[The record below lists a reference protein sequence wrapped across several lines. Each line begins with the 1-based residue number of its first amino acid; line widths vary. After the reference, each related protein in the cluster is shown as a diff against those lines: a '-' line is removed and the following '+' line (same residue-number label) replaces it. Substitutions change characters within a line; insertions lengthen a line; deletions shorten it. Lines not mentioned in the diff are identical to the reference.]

1 MRPVTERRYTIS
13 EVSKITGLSK
23 HTLRYYA
30 RINLF
35 RPNYVEPSN
44 GYRYYTYDQFWQID
58 IITCCRN
65 INISIPE
72 IREILQSEDN
82 EKVVRLIE
90 AHREE
95 ALAKSRYYQRIADD
109 IQWYS
114 NQHEAM
120 NDTACY
126 SEVEVKE
133 LPERTVLYGK
143 NEDDV
148 KAYHLKLQEAVCRN
162 SGHNN
167 VFRRNYGFI
176 INAAEMKN
184 NNFKKECEY
193 LMFPD
198 EQSYIQNPEYIMTLP
213 AGKYA
218 CCMVK
223 VVNENADFGILNGW
237 LRDRGI
243 EPSYVIADE
252 ACLQLFE
259 YLEHGYLCEVKVLL
273 PD

>member
-1 MRPVTERRYTIS
+1 MAGKRYTIS
-13 EVSKITGLSK
+13 EISKITGLSK

-30 RINLF
+30 RIGLF
-35 RPNYVEPSN
+35 RPNYVDPSN

-58 IITCCRN
+58 IIICCRS

-72 IREILQSEDN
+72 IKEILQSEDH

-95 ALAKSRYYQRIADD
+95 ALAMSRYYQRIADD

-114 NQHEAM
+114 SQHEAM
-120 NDTACY
+120 YCKARY
-126 SEVEVKE
+126 PEVEVKE
-133 LPERTVLYGK
+133 LPERTVIYGK

-148 KAYHLKLQEAVCRN
+148 KAYHLKLQEAVYHN
-162 SGHNN
+162 IGQNN
-167 VFRRNYGFI
+167 VFRRSYGFVL
-176 INAAEMKN
+176 NAAEIKS

-198 EQSYIQNPEYIMTLP
+198 ELSYVQNPEYTMTLP

-218 CCMVK
+218 CYMVK
-223 VVNENADFGILNGW
+223 VVNESADFSVLNKW
-237 LRDRGI
+237 LSKRKV

-273 PD
+273 PG